1 MSAANQQISSQQ
13 ADSLATPISHEDS
26 PAGGST
32 PLDLDDFVEPT
43 DEGLSLNELSQAY
56 AALLAKG
63 NDPYPDAAAEPGEKN
78 SAEEKSAEPLLP
90 PLEELTFTADRAD
103 ADAAFAVTPRGILEA
118 ILFVGHPTGEPLTSE
133 RIAALMRGVQP
144 REIDDLVRDLNDEY
158 AALGAP
164 YSIVSVGPGYQMTL
178 RPEFASL
185 SEAFLGRVREARL
198 SQAAIDCLAIVAY
211 NQPIAADQIDRI
223 RGKPSGAIL
232 SQLVRRDLL
241 VIQREAG
248 NRKVQYH
255 TTDRFLALFGLQGL
269 DELPR
274 SHENDAGL

>member
-1 MSAANQQISSQQ
+1 MSAASEQTSPPP
-13 ADSLATPISHEDS
+13 ATSREDS
-26 PAGGST
+26 AAGGST
-32 PLDLDDFVEPT
+32 PLDLDDFMEPA

-63 NDPYPDAAAEPGEKN
+63 SDPYPDAAAEPTEAQ
-78 SAEEKSAEPLLP
+78 SAEEKPVESVPEPLEDLAA
-90 PLEELTFTADRAD
+90 ADRAD

-158 AALGAP
+158 ASLGAP

-241 VIQREAG
+241 ALHREAG
-248 NRKVQYH
+248 SRKVQYH

>member
-1 MSAANQQISSQQ
+1 MSAASQQ
-13 ADSLATPISHEDS
+13 GSTGQATATSLEDS
-26 PAGGST
+26 SAGAAP
-32 PLDLDDFVEPT
+32 PLDLDDFMDPT

-63 NDPYPDAAAEPGEKN
+63 SDPYPDAAATP
-78 SAEEKSAEPLLP
+78 AADKSAEKKPAKSPLP
-90 PLEELTFTADRAD
+90 PLDELTAAADRAD
-103 ADAAFAVTPRGILEA
+103 DDAAFALTPRGILEA

-164 YSIVSVGPGYQMTL
+164 YAIISVGPGYQMTL

-211 NQPIAADQIDRI
+211 NQAIAADQIDRI

-241 VIQREAG
+241 AIHREAG
-248 NRKVQYH
+248 SRQVQYR
-255 TTDRFLALFGLQGL
+255 TTDRFLALFGLEGL

-274 SHENDAGL
+274 SHEGDAGL